1 MTMQTLT
8 YQVSF
13 NTPAFLGNAEQQAQ
27 WRTPPF
33 KTLIRQWWR
42 VVKAPQVAYDHRELL
57 RQENELF
64 GAAFDDGGG
73 KSHRSRIQ
81 IRLSDWHLGALSSVA
96 KGEMVRHEEV
106 PGKHVGANLYLG
118 YGPIGGSVSRSAV
131 KASVVAQ
138 ATLKL
143 RFPSEHGRDIQ
154 LALQMAHWFGAAGS
168 RSRNG
173 FGSIHFE
180 GEFILPAKDLNST
193 MLSQAGLLLSVSDCL
208 RRDWAHAIGIGES
221 NAPTIWR
228 LLKVQGNQL
237 DGFDRWEDVMLKLA
251 EIKIAVRTSEF
262 FIFTGGGKEGHVKP
276 QPRHFLSYP
285 SGSRHSVQAWGKDGR
300 MANQVRFKV
309 HRRLD
314 GKFMA
319 VVAHLPCALPQ
330 KMADAVHARVSEQS
344 KVWSE
349 VHRILDM
356 QKRQGLIRLAGAS
369 T

>member
-33 KTLIRQWWR
+33 KALIRQWWR
-42 VVKAPQVAYDHRELL
+42 VVKAPQVRYDHRDLL
-57 RQENELF
+57 KLENELF
-64 GAAFDDGGG
+64 GAAFDDGEG
-73 KSHRSRIQ
+73 KSHRSLIQ
-81 IRLSDWHLGALSSVA
+81 LRLSDWLSGTLTSVA
-96 KGEMVRHEEV
+96 SGEMVRHEEV
-106 PGKHVGANLYLG
+106 PRGQVGANLYLG
-118 YGPIGGSVSRSAV
+118 YGPIGGSVARSAI
-131 KASVVAQ
+131 KPSVVAQ
-138 ATLKL
+138 TTLKL
-143 RFPSEHGRDIQ
+143 RLPSEHERDIQ
-154 LALQMAHWFGAAGS
+154 LALQLAHWFGSAGS

-180 GEFILPAKDLNST
+180 GESILPAKDLSSAT
-193 MLSQAGLLLSVSDCL
+193 LSQAGLLLPVSDCL

-237 DGFDRWEDVMLKLA
+237 DGFDHWEDVMLKLA

-262 FIFTGGGKEGHVKP
+262 FKFTGGGKEGHVKP

-285 SGSRHSVQAWGKDGR
+285 SGSQHSVQAWGKDGR

-319 VVAHLPCALPQ
+319 VVAHLPSALPQ
-330 KMADAVHARVSEQS
+330 KMADSVRANVSDQS

-349 VHRILDM
+349 VHRILDA